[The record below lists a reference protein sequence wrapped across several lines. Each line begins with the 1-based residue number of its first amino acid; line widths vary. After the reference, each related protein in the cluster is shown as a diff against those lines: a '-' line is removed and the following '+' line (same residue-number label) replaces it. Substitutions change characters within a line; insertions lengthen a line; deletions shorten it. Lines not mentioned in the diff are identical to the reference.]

1 MLGHRALNVDDY
13 LGILKRRWW
22 IIAIPALILPIVA
35 FAITFFISPKY
46 LSQTLVLIEVQKVP
60 DSVVKPVISSDLD
73 SRLASMKEQIL
84 SRSRIQPIIER
95 YNLYGNQH
103 MSMDDRID
111 EARASILI
119 KPITSEIAH
128 SSGLPG
134 FFISFEAGDPHT
146 AQLVCGE
153 ITSLF
158 LGENLRSREASA
170 EGTTD
175 FLKSQLADAKRNL
188 DQQDAKLAEFQRQNY
203 GKLPGE
209 ESPNFNMFTSLNAQ
223 LEATT
228 QDLARM
234 EQAKSY
240 EEALVSQ
247 QAPAPVAASTDAAP
261 AAAPVGTPTEQM
273 ELQTLLTEEAD
284 LSAHYTA
291 DYPDVV
297 AIHHKI
303 AELRKR
309 IAAEGP
315 VGGGLS
321 RTAAAPVRESPA
333 VQQMRAQMHAM
344 DQAIATKRKEQADI
358 QANIHMYQERIQ
370 SSPEIAAQFK
380 SLTRDYQTAQ
390 TFYDDLLTKMNQSKM
405 ATDLEKRQE
414 GEQFRVMDEPNLP
427 DAPTSPKRGAFVLAG
442 LAAGF
447 GLGLLIV
454 ALLEYRNTALRSE
467 RDVWAFTKLP
477 TLATIGFFDDELEK
491 AAIKGGTL
499 VRFPR
504 RSAKPVKA
512 IDPKDPMVADR
523 V

>member
-1 MLGHRALNVDDY
+1 MLGHRTLDVNDY

-22 IIAIPALILPIVA
+22 IIAIPTLILPILA
-35 FAITFFISPKY
+35 YGITFFISPQY

-60 DSVVKPVISSDLD
+60 DSYVKPVITSDLD

-95 YNLYGNQH
+95 YNLYAAQH
-103 MSMDDRID
+103 LSMDDRID
-111 EARASILI
+111 LARSSIMI

-146 AQLVCGE
+146 AQMVCGE

-158 LGENLRSREASA
+158 VGENLRSREASA

-175 FLKSQLADAKRNL
+175 FIRSQLADAKRNL
-188 DQQDAKLAEFQRQNY
+188 DEQDAKLAEFQRQNY

-223 LEATT
+223 LEAST
-228 QDLARM
+228 QDLSRM

-240 EEALVSQ
+240 EEALLSQ
-247 QAPAPVAASTDAAP
+247 QVPPAP
-261 AAAPVGTPTEQM
+261 AAGATPDATAAATPAQQAT
-273 ELQTLLTEEAD
+273 LQVLLSQEAD
-284 LSAHYTA
+284 LTSHYTA

-297 AIHHKI
+297 AIRRKI
-303 AELRKR
+303 ADLRAR
-309 IAAEGP
+309 MAENPSNGSAKSSTPP
-315 VGGGLS
+315 V
-321 RTAAAPVRESPA
+321 VRESPA
-333 VQQMRAQMHAM
+333 VQQMRAQLKAM
-344 DQAIATKRKEQADI
+344 DQAIQSKRKEQADI
-358 QANIHMYQERIQ
+358 QANIHMYQQRIQ

-380 SLTRDYQTAQ
+380 ALTRDYQTAQ

-427 DAPTSPKRGAFVLAG
+427 DAPTSPKRSAFVLAG
-442 LAAGF
+442 FAGGF

-454 ALLEYRNTALRSE
+454 ALLEYKDTALRSE

-477 TLATIGFFDDELEK
+477 TLATINYFDEQAEKEGFR
-491 AAIKGGTL
+491 KGKL

-504 RSAKPVKA
+504 RLTKPTK
-512 IDPKDPMVADR
+512 PKMPLAADH

>member
-1 MLGHRALNVDDY
+1 MLGHRTLNVEDY
-13 LGILKRRWW
+13 LGILKRRGW
-22 IIAIPALILPIVA
+22 IIAVPALILPVIA
-35 FAITFFISPKY
+35 FAITFFIAPTY

-60 DSVVKPVISSDLD
+60 DSYVKPVISSDLD

-95 YNLYGNQH
+95 YNLYAAKH

-111 EARASILI
+111 LARRSILI

-134 FFISFEAGDPHT
+134 FFISFEASDPHT

-188 DQQDAKLAEFQRQNY
+188 DEQDSKLAEFQRQNY

-223 LEATT
+223 LEAST

-234 EQAKSY
+234 EQARSY
-240 EEALVSQ
+240 EDALLSQ
-247 QAPAPVAASTDAAP
+247 QAPAPLPGAQPAEAAT
-261 AAAPVGTPTEQM
+261 GTPAEQAT
-273 ELQTLLTEEAD
+273 LQALLAQEAD
-284 LSAHYTA
+284 LTAHYTA
-291 DYPDVV
+291 DYPDVLAV
-297 AIHHKI
+297 RRKI
-303 AELRKR
+303 AEMRTR
-309 IAAEGP
+309 IAAEAAP
-315 VGGGLS
+315 ATPAKPS
-321 RTAAAPVRESPA
+321 TAAPRESPA
-333 VQQMRAQMHAM
+333 VQQLRAHLRAM
-344 DQAIATKRKEQADI
+344 DQGIQTKRKEQADI
-358 QANIHMYQERIQ
+358 QASIHMYQERIQ

-390 TFYDDLLTKMNQSKM
+390 AFYDDLLTKMNQSKM

-427 DAPTSPKRGAFVLAG
+427 DSPTFPKRSVFALAG
-442 LAAGF
+442 LAAGL

-454 ALLEYRNTALRSE
+454 ALLEYKDTALRSE
-467 RDVWAFTKLP
+467 RDVWAFTRLP
-477 TLATIGFFDDELEK
+477 TLATISFFDDEAEK
-491 AAIKGGTL
+491 QA
-499 VRFPR
+499 
-504 RSAKPVKA
+504 AKPPRLRRPRSLKA
-512 IDPKDPMVADR
+512 KQQLTEVGS
-523 V
+523 